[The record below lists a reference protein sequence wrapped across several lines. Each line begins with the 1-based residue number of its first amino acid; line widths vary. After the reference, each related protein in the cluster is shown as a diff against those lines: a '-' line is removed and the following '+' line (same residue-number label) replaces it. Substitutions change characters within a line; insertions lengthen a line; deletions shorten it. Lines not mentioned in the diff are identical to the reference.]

1 MNPALSWFLFIIR
14 RYGGREEKSGRE
26 AIAAQLTTAQS
37 LQLHPRMWG
46 LLHPGPAPRSLVFC
60 AKGNWKLLLS
70 VVRIWHRCITEH
82 GRDGHQK
89 PRALRYFFW
98 SHLPFL
104 SHSPGE
110 IVVLQHQLGWEGD
123 DKRPRL
129 GALPHKLCG
138 CCFCAC
144 GQAGPF
150 LMGVILLLPSR
161 PSWALLGLC
170 LPRAVPTCLH
180 PCSVCIAGR
189 AAVCEVSSKPTCL
202 NQTPWCTGNCW

>member
-1 MNPALSWFLFIIR
+1 MGAGRRNLAGRPSRLSWPLLRACSCIE
-14 RYGGREEKSGRE
+14 GCEGCSTQG
-26 AIAAQLTTAQS
+26 
-37 LQLHPRMWG
+37 LHLG
-46 LLHPGPAPRSLVFC
+46 HSFFC
-60 AKGNWKLLLS
+60 ANGDWKLLLS